1 MFLRARLRWAAER
14 GRGWRTGLAR
24 ATVSLVVAIARP
36 PTARSGTAAGQS
48 GSDRSPFAN
57 RPADPCSCPSA
68 TRRRSCPGTSRAR
81 PRSASRPVLGVL
93 VLERVQE
100 RLELRDEV
108 QVGRVERVVRR
119 RHVVRVVRHVHEG
132 VRVGGH
138 VLHQQPRLGLV
149 RRTPRDSDHGASGN
163 ARAVGRGVVRRGRQ
177 WRGVVVEVGGVE
189 TDEVRPGAPLT
200 VHRDRH
206 PADLEVVLRG
216 ELVGGA
222 GDEPLQL
229 VGPGLEVTTAVDLG
243 DELLL
248 PVEHLC
254 PARVRGERRVA
265 LVVEPG
271 RAEHVPEA
279 ERRVAAAVVAEPRH
293 EPGDLDRAV
302 GVELRE
308 LLRVRHQFVGG
319 LRRVGDP
326 GRLEHVEVV
335 VHPRHVGE
343 ERQRAL
349 VPVIARVRQCRRR
362 ERRRHVDAVRPVDVR
377 GHVDPRTRAAPQ
389 ADVVDAERQDRV
401 RRLAGVDRR
410 RDLVVGEPGAAVDR
424 DPRVLLLEA
433 VEDLVEDLRL
443 GCGGP
448 LAPHRQGHRSMGFAR
463 VDRLCSGAVA
473 PRAQATAIS
482 AITVRTGAHRFI
494 VASSSG
500 RGPASSSTS
509 RRT

>member
-1 MFLRARLRWAAER
+1 MFLRARLRCAAER
-14 GRGWRTGLAR
+14 GRGWKAGLAR

-81 PRSASRPVLGVL
+81 PRSAI
-93 VLERVQE
+93 
-100 RLELRDEV
+100 
-108 QVGRVERVVRR
+108 VGRYSEYWFLNASRNVWNCGTKFRSGESSDVVRR

-149 RRTPRDSDHGASGN
+149 RGTPRDPDHGAAGN

-177 WRGVVVEVGGVE
+177 RRGVVVEVGGVE

-248 PVEHLC
+248 PVEHLG
-254 PARVRGERRVA
+254 PARVRGERGVA
-265 LVVEPG
+265 LVVEP
-271 RAEHVPEA
+271 
-279 ERRVAAAVVAEPRH
+279 
-293 EPGDLDRAV
+293 
-302 GVELRE
+302 
-308 LLRVRHQFVGG
+308 
-319 LRRVGDP
+319 
-326 GRLEHVEVV
+326 
-335 VHPRHVGE
+335 
-343 ERQRAL
+343 
-349 VPVIARVRQCRRR
+349 
-362 ERRRHVDAVRPVDVR
+362 
-377 GHVDPRTRAAPQ
+377 
-389 ADVVDAERQDRV
+389 
-401 RRLAGVDRR
+401 
-410 RDLVVGEPGAAVDR
+410 
-424 DPRVLLLEA
+424 
-433 VEDLVEDLRL
+433 
-443 GCGGP
+443 
-448 LAPHRQGHRSMGFAR
+448 
-463 VDRLCSGAVA
+463 AVA
-473 PRAQATAIS
+473 PNMCPKLSDVLPQQL
-482 AITVRTGAHRFI
+482 
-494 VASSSG
+494 
-500 RGPASSSTS
+500 
-509 RRT
+509 